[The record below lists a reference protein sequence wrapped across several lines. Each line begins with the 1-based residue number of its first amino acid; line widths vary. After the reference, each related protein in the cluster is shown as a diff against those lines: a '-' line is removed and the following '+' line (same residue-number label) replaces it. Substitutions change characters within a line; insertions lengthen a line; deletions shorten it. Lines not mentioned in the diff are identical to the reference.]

1 MKRFKIEQS
10 DKQITATSGLALI
23 GQAIRRHTTL
33 ARRLDKDDRRPYG
46 EKPLIAH
53 FDHTEGRNGLLVGV
67 FLPFTH
73 TLAQTC

>member
-53 FDHTEGRNGLLVGV
+53 F
-67 FLPFTH
+67 
-73 TLAQTC
+73 